1 MNFFFI
7 HAGIDLSRAFFF
19 FFIHAGID
27 LSRAYVKEFRHND
40 ISDLERILDIVAE
53 ADRTKP
59 PKELNRRFIIVEGLY
74 QNTGADP

>member
-1 MNFFFI
+1 MMI
-7 HAGIDLSRAFFF
+7 LGKASGAGTR
-19 FFIHAGID
+19 
-27 LSRAYVKEFRHND
+27 
-40 ISDLERILDIVAE
+40 VAE